1 MFTNNY
7 GNEILYVKLKTF
19 ELNMAQSGKY
29 KGKGMVSF
37 WLKVYKILLNSG
49 CGLFDCRPVW
59 LQRFANGGFVVAL
72 MVGIRWGAGVLL

>member
-29 KGKGMVSF
+29 KGMKAS
-37 WLKVYKILLNSG
+37 
-49 CGLFDCRPVW
+49 R
-59 LQRFANGGFVVAL
+59 
-72 MVGIRWGAGVLL
+72 IRKNMSNFIELRMRAV